1 MISPIDVASLS
12 PPAQKIAGPSAPQKL
27 QEMAARGVAPGLRPG
42 ELTTVLVLLASSE
55 REAVREAAEKTL
67 GALPE
72 PILGGALGSD
82 LPPLVIDRLARL
94 YAERAPVL
102 ERLLAMSRVDE
113 ETLLHLAT
121 TGSEAITELIA
132 VNEERLLRHPKV
144 IERLYLNK
152 RTRMSTADR
161 LIELATRN
169 GVDLHGIP
177 AWREASVAIKDELI
191 AEPSPEPTPDDVL
204 FQETDELAEQLAS
217 DAPDASEKAEDTH
230 VEDEEGQEK
239 VKEKYLPLYKRLAE
253 MTISQRIRRAML
265 GSREERMLLVRDN
278 NRLVASA
285 AVRSPQMQEDDIA
298 LISRNRNISDEVL
311 RIISSTAQWT
321 QSYMIKK
328 NLVENPRTPVT
339 VATKLVP
346 LLRESDLRH
355 ISKSKN
361 VTSPV
366 KDAAR
371 RHLDRRK

>member
-1 MISPIDVASLS
+1 MIPPIDVATLS

-27 QEMAARGVAPGLRPG
+27 QEMAARGVAPGVKPG

-102 ERLLAMSRVDE
+102 ERLLAMPRVDE
-113 ETLLHLAT
+113 ETLLHLAA
-121 TGSEAITELIA
+121 TGAEAITELIA
-132 VNEERLLRHPKV
+132 VNEERLLKHPHV

-177 AWREASVAIKDELI
+177 AWREASTAIKEELI
-191 AEPSPEPTPDDVL
+191 AEPSPEPTPDDIL
-204 FQETDELAEQLAS
+204 FQETHEVSEQLAS
-217 DAPDASEKAEDTH
+217 LTSEKAEDTH
-230 VEDEEGQEK
+230 VEDDEGQEK
-239 VKEKYLPLYKRLAE
+239 IKEKYLPLYKRLAE

>member
-1 MISPIDVASLS
+1 MIPPIDVGSLS

-27 QEMAARGVAPGLRPG
+27 QEMAARGVAPGVKPG

-72 PILGGALGSD
+72 PILGGALGGD

-102 ERLLAMSRVDE
+102 ERLLAMPRVDP
-113 ETLLHLAT
+113 ETLLHLAW

-132 VNEERLLRHPKV
+132 VNEERLLKHPQI

-161 LIELATRN
+161 LIELAARN
-169 GVDLHGIP
+169 GVELHGIP
-177 AWREASVAIKDELI
+177 AWREASTAIKEELI
-191 AEPSPEPTPDDVL
+191 AEPSPEPTPDDIL
-204 FQETDELAEQLAS
+204 FQETHVVAEQLAS
-217 DAPDASEKAEDTH
+217 GGGEDTH
-230 VEDEEGQEK
+230 VEDDEGQEK
-239 VKEKYLPLYKRLAE
+239 LKEKYLPLYKRLAE

-298 LISRNRNISDEVL
+298 LISRNRNMSDEVL
-311 RIISSTAQWT
+311 RIISSSAQWT
-321 QSYMIKK
+321 QSYTIKK
-328 NLVENPRTPVT
+328 NLIENPRTPVM

-346 LLRESDLRH
+346 LLRESDLRS